1 MIYQQEAKECMELR
15 LLHKGFHRHWLNNYE
30 SVLKKRSRKRESI
43 KHLIAATE
51 DYGISKWERTMQL
64 KERIRNYEIESHV
77 TKHHNIDTQTW

>member
-1 MIYQQEAKECMELR
+1 MEMR

-51 DYGISKWERTMQL
+51 DYGR
-64 KERIRNYEIESHV
+64 
-77 TKHHNIDTQTW
+77 